1 MRLHTSLLAVLL
13 LAASVVVAADKPAAA
28 PPAAAERAA
37 NVQVIAYYFHGTV
50 RCETCLKIEQQTRE
64 AIERR
69 FPVEAAAKRL
79 VFKPVNYDKL
89 ENAHFLKD
97 YKLQSPSLVVVR
109 QKGGKDERWKL
120 LDEIWEYVRN
130 PLAFNEY
137 VKGEVNKFLQE
148 EK

>member
-1 MRLHTSLLAVLL
+1 MRIHNSLAAALL
-13 LAASVVVAADKPAAA
+13 LTASVVLAADRPAPA
-28 PPAAAERAA
+28 PTAVADRRTTI
-37 NVQVIAYYFHGTV
+37 QIITYYFHGTV
-50 RCETCLKIEQQTRE
+50 RCETCLKIEQQARA
-64 AIERR
+64 AIEGR
-69 FPVEAAAKRL
+69 FPFELAEKRL
-79 VFKPVNYDKL
+79 VFKSVDYDKR